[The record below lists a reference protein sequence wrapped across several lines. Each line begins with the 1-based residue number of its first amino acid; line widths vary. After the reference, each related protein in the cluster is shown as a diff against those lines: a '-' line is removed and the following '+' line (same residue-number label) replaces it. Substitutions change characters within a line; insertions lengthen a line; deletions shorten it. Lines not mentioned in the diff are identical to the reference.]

1 MILNFACFPWTF
13 QTAIKPV
20 ASLYSVPLNLDV
32 FWTNCG
38 SFIDSRALKSGSR
51 TNKQLYIYPWLVR
64 FLPTQGYRSIGSRVE
79 GFPHYVGIPPFPISL
94 VMIYL
99 SNQVGHLCSSLIAS
113 VTLLPPSCVC
123 GRHWLLWVGVSHQ
136 NNPPSEGLI
145 MPFNWRVLINCVLL
159 TACSPFLCLRLLSF
173 NKRFF
178 TYYSF
183 DYIHH
188 KLTHILRCNFHFKFH
203 PVVSV
208 IVCCSILI

>member
-1 MILNFACFPWTF
+1 MVGALSAHTGLAEHRIARGGLS
-13 QTAIKPV
+13 
-20 ASLYSVPLNLDV
+20 SLRR
-32 FWTNCG
+32 
-38 SFIDSRALKSGSR
+38 DS
-51 TNKQLYIYPWLVR
+51 
-64 FLPTQGYRSIGSRVE
+64 
-79 GFPHYVGIPPFPISL
+79 PISDFADYDL
-94 VMIYL
+94 FIK
-99 SNQVGHLCSSLIAS
+99 SSWASLCSSLIAS

-145 MPFNWRVLINCVLL
+145 MPFNWRVLIKCVLL

-173 NKRFF
+173 NKKFF